1 MDCHGIDRGA
11 IVPYLDTH
19 MESLTYVFRALIG
32 VLGVIGIAYLLSSD
46 RRNVN
51 WRVVIGGLALQ
62 IVIAAGVLLVPAIET
77 LFGFIAK
84 MFAVALRISVDAAGF
99 VFGPLS
105 DYEKMTGAFGPN
117 NGFVFAF
124 MALPS
129 ILFFSALSSVLYYF
143 GILQFVVKKMAW
155 VMSRVMRLSGAE
167 SLAAAANVFVGQTEA
182 PLVVKPYIPK
192 MTRSEILALM
202 VGGMATIA
210 GSVFAIYMGMLG
222 GEDEQS
228 RIEFGKF
235 LLCAS
240 VMNAPAALLIAK
252 ILLPE
257 TQEVSKDLSVSRES
271 IGRNPID
278 ALANGTSQGLKL
290 ALNVAAMLIAF
301 YAVIMLANEIL
312 AWVGSMPWGDYGT
325 LNKWVHE
332 ASGQRFDNLSL
343 QAIFGVL
350 FAPIAW
356 LIGVNG
362 EEILNVGQL
371 IGIKIFATE
380 FFAYVELAQMKAS
393 GLSPRS
399 VFLSTFALC
408 GFANFMS
415 IGIQIGGIGALA
427 PDRRSDLAA
436 LGVKALL
443 GGMLA
448 SLLSASIA
456 GAFYAQ

>member
-1 MDCHGIDRGA
+1 
-11 IVPYLDTH
+11 
-19 MESLTYVFRALIG
+19 MESLGYVFRALIG
-32 VLGVIGIAYLLSSD
+32 VFGVLGIAYLLSSD

-51 WRVVIGGLALQ
+51 WRVVTGGLILQ
-62 IVIAAGVLLVPAIET
+62 VVIAAGVLLVPAIES
-77 LFGFIAK
+77 LFGFIAQ

-105 DYEKMTGAFGPN
+105 DIDKMTGAFGEN

-129 ILFFSALSSVLYYF
+129 ILFFSALSSLLYYF
-143 GILQFVVKKMAW
+143 GVLQFVVKQMAW

-182 PLVVKPYIPK
+182 PLIVKPYVPK

-210 GSVFAIYMGMLG
+210 GSVFAIYMAMLG
-222 GEDEQS
+222 GADEQS
-228 RIEFGKF
+228 RIDFGKF

-252 ILLPE
+252 VLLPE

-278 ALANGTSQGLKL
+278 ALANGTSQGLQL
-290 ALNVAAMLIAF
+290 ALNVGAMLIAF

-312 AWVGSMPWGDYGT
+312 GGIGKVPWFGPGS
-325 LNKWVHE
+325 LNDWIREV
-332 ASGQRFDNLSL
+332 SGAQFDGLSL
-343 QAIFGVL
+343 ETIFGL
-350 FAPIAW
+350 MFAPLAW
-356 LIGVNG
+356 LVGVNG
-362 EEILNVGQL
+362 EETLRVGQL

-380 FFAYVELAQMKAS
+380 FFAYAKLADMKEA
-393 GLSPRS
+393 GLSARS

-415 IGIQIGGIGALA
+415 IGIQIGGIGSLA
-427 PDRRSDLAA
+427 PERRSDLAA
-436 LGVKALL
+436 LGVKALI
-443 GGMLA
+443 GGTLA
-448 SLLSASIA
+448 SLLSACIA
-456 GAFYAQ
+456 GMFYS

>member
-1 MDCHGIDRGA
+1 
-11 IVPYLDTH
+11 
-19 MESLTYVFRALIG
+19 
-32 VLGVIGIAYLLSSD
+32 
-46 RRNVN
+46 
-51 WRVVIGGLALQ
+51 
-62 IVIAAGVLLVPAIET
+62 
-77 LFGFIAK
+77 
-84 MFAVALRISVDAAGF
+84 
-99 VFGPLS
+99 
-105 DYEKMTGAFGPN
+105 
-117 NGFVFAF
+117 
-124 MALPS
+124 
-129 ILFFSALSSVLYYF
+129 
-143 GILQFVVKKMAW
+143 
-155 VMSRVMRLSGAE
+155 
-167 SLAAAANVFVGQTEA
+167 
-182 PLVVKPYIPK
+182 
-192 MTRSEILALM
+192 
-202 VGGMATIA
+202 
-210 GSVFAIYMGMLG
+210 MGMLG

-312 AWVGSMPWGDYGT
+312 AWIGNVPWAGSGS
-325 LNKWVHE
+325 LNEWIHD
-332 ASGQRFDNLSL
+332 ASNQRFSNLSL
-343 QAIFGVL
+343 QAMFGL
-350 FAPIAW
+350 TFAPLAW

-362 EEILNVGQL
+362 GEILDVGQL

-380 FFAYVELAQMKAS
+380 FFAYIELAEMKAA
-393 GLSPRS
+393 GLSTRS

-436 LGVKALL
+436 LGVKALI

-456 GAFYAQ
+456 GAFFTQ

>member
-1 MDCHGIDRGA
+1 
-11 IVPYLDTH
+11 

-32 VLGVIGIAYLLSSD
+32 VFGILGIAYLLSTD

-51 WRVVIGGLALQ
+51 WRVVVGGLALQ
-62 IVIAAGVLLVPAIET
+62 LVIAAGVLLVPSIEA

-84 MFAVALRISVDAAGF
+84 MFDVALRISVDAAGF

-105 DYEKMTGAFGPN
+105 DFASMSGAFGKDK
-117 NGFVFAF
+117 GFVFAF

-129 ILFFSALSSVLYYF
+129 ILFFSALSSLLYYF
-143 GILQFVVKKMAW
+143 GILQFVVKRMAW

-228 RIEFGKF
+228 RVEFGKF

-301 YAVIMLANEIL
+301 YAVILLANEIL
-312 AWVGSMPWGDYGT
+312 AWIGTMPWVGSGT
-325 LNKWVHE
+325 LNEWVKE
-332 ASGQRFDNLSL
+332 ESGQRFDNLSL

-356 LIGVNG
+356 LVGVSG
-362 EEILNVGQL
+362 GEILNVGQL

-380 FFAYVELAQMKAS
+380 FFAYVELADMQVN
-393 GLSPRS
+393 GLSARS

-436 LGVKALL
+436 LGVKALI

-456 GAFYAQ
+456 GAFFTQ

>member
-1 MDCHGIDRGA
+1 
-11 IVPYLDTH
+11 
-19 MESLTYVFRALIG
+19 MESLGYVFRALIG
-32 VLGVIGIAYLLSSD
+32 IIGILGLAYLLSSD
-46 RRNVN
+46 RRNIN
-51 WRVVIGGLALQ
+51 WRVVAGGLVLQ
-62 IVIAAGVLLVPAIET
+62 IIIAAGVLLFPAVEA
-77 LFGFIAK
+77 LFSLIAQ
-84 MFAVALRISVDAAGF
+84 MFAIALEISVNAAGF
-99 VFGPLS
+99 VFGPLA
-105 DYEKMTGAFGPN
+105 DLAKMEGAFGRG

-129 ILFFSALSSVLYYF
+129 ILFFSALSSLLYYF
-143 GILQFVVKKMAW
+143 GVLQFVVRKMAW

-182 PLVVKPYIPK
+182 PLIVKPYVPQ
-192 MTRSEILALM
+192 MTRSEMLALM

-222 GEDEQS
+222 GSDEQAK
-228 RIEFGKF
+228 IEFGKF

-240 VMNAPAALLIAK
+240 VMNAPAALLVAK

-257 TQEVSKDLSVSRES
+257 TQDVSRDLSVSRES

-290 ALNVAAMLIAF
+290 ALNVGAMLIAF
-301 YAVIMLANEIL
+301 YAVIMLVNEIL
-312 AWVGSMPWGDYGT
+312 GGVGNMPWFGT
-325 LNKWVHE
+325 
-332 ASGQRFDNLSL
+332 DNLNGWISEMSGGQFDGLSL
-343 QAIFGVL
+343 ETIFGVM

-362 EEILNVGQL
+362 NETLRVGQL

-380 FFAYVELAQMKAS
+380 FFAYVKLAGMKEA
-393 GLSPRS
+393 GLSARS

-427 PDRRSDLAA
+427 PDRRSDLAT
-436 LGVKALL
+436 LGVKALI
-443 GGMLA
+443 GGTLA
-448 SLLSASIA
+448 SLLSACIA
-456 GAFYAQ
+456 GMFFS

>member
-1 MDCHGIDRGA
+1 MLLLADASSPSGSFLRAVIGVVGLLA
-11 IVPYLDTH
+11 LA
-19 MESLTYVFRALIG
+19 YVF
-32 VLGVIGIAYLLSSD
+32 SED
-46 RRNVN
+46 RRKVN
-51 WRVVIGGLALQ
+51 WRVVGGGLALQ
-62 IVIAAGVLLVPAIET
+62 FAIALGVLRLSWIEAFFGMIAG
-77 LFGFIAK
+77 LFAT
-84 MFAVALRISVDAAGF
+84 ALDISVQAAAF

-105 DYEKMTGAFGPN
+105 DIVMMNAAFEGR
-117 NGFVFAF
+117 GFVFAF

-129 ILFFSALSSVLYYF
+129 ILFFSALSSLLYYF
-143 GILQFVVKKMAW
+143 GILQLVVRGMAW

-182 PLVVKPYIPK
+182 PLLVKPYVPK

-222 GEDEQS
+222 GADEQS
-228 RIEFGKF
+228 KLEFGKF

-240 VMNAPAALLIAK
+240 AMNAPAALLMAK
-252 ILLPE
+252 VLVPE
-257 TQEVSKDLSVSRES
+257 REEVSRDLTVSRES

-278 ALANGTSQGLKL
+278 ALANGTTQGLQL

-301 YAVIMLANEIL
+301 YAVIMLVNEIL
-312 AWVGSMPWGDYGT
+312 AFVGGIALFGDAN
-325 LNKWVHE
+325 LNQWIQE
-332 ASGQRFDNLSL
+332 SSGERFDALSL
-343 QAIFGVL
+343 QALFGFL

-356 LIGVNG
+356 LIGVSSH
-362 EEILNVGQL
+362 EILQVGQL
-371 IGIKIFATE
+371 IGTKIFATE
-380 FFAYVELAQMKAS
+380 FFAYAELAGMKDE
-393 GLSPRS
+393 GLSAHS

-427 PDRRSDLAA
+427 PDRRGDLAS
-436 LGVKALL
+436 LGIKALF
-443 GGMLA
+443 GGTMA

-456 GAFYAQ
+456 GSLF

>member
-1 MDCHGIDRGA
+1 
-11 IVPYLDTH
+11 
-19 MESLTYVFRALIG
+19 MESLGYVFRALIG
-32 VLGVIGIAYLLSSD
+32 IIGILGLAYLLSSD

-51 WRVVIGGLALQ
+51 WRVVAGGLVLQ
-62 IVIAAGVLLVPAIET
+62 IIIAAGVLLFPAVEA
-77 LFGFIAK
+77 LFSLIAQT
-84 MFAVALRISVDAAGF
+84 FAIALEISVNAAGF
-99 VFGPLS
+99 VFGPLA
-105 DYEKMTGAFGPN
+105 DLAKMEGAFGRG

-129 ILFFSALSSVLYYF
+129 ILFFSALSSLLYYF
-143 GILQFVVKKMAW
+143 GVLQFVVRKMAW

-182 PLVVKPYIPK
+182 PLIVKPYVPQ
-192 MTRSEILALM
+192 MTRSEMLALM

-222 GEDEQS
+222 GSNEQAK
-228 RIEFGKF
+228 IEFGKF

-240 VMNAPAALLIAK
+240 VMNAPAALLVAK

-257 TQEVSKDLSVSRES
+257 TQDVSRDLSVSRES

-290 ALNVAAMLIAF
+290 ALNVGAMLIAF
-301 YAVIMLANEIL
+301 YAVIMLVNEIL
-312 AWVGSMPWGDYGT
+312 GGVGNMPWFGAGN
-325 LNKWVHE
+325 LNGWISE
-332 ASGQRFDNLSL
+332 MSGGQFDGLSL
-343 QAIFGVL
+343 ETIFGVM

-362 EEILNVGQL
+362 NETLRVGQL

-380 FFAYVELAQMKAS
+380 FFAYVKLAGMKEA
-393 GLSPRS
+393 GLSARS

-427 PDRRSDLAA
+427 PDRRSDLAT
-436 LGVKALL
+436 LGVKALI
-443 GGMLA
+443 GGTLA
-448 SLLSASIA
+448 SLLSACIA
-456 GAFYAQ
+456 GMFFS

>member
-1 MDCHGIDRGA
+1 
-11 IVPYLDTH
+11 

-32 VLGVIGIAYLLSSD
+32 VFGILGIAYLLSSD

-51 WRVVIGGLALQ
+51 WRVVVGGLILQ
-62 IVIAAGVLLVPAIET
+62 TVIAAGVLLVPSIEA

-105 DYEKMTGAFGPN
+105 DIASMSEVFGEKK
-117 NGFVFAF
+117 GFVFAF

-129 ILFFSALSSVLYYF
+129 ILFFSALSSLLYYF

-222 GEDEQS
+222 GADEQS

-312 AWVGSMPWGDYGT
+312 AWVGNMPWGSGT
-325 LNKWVHE
+325 LNGWVHE
-332 ASGQRFDNLSL
+332 ASGQRFENLSL

-350 FAPIAW
+350 FAPVAW
-356 LIGVNG
+356 LVGVNG
-362 EEILNVGQL
+362 GEILNVGQL

-380 FFAYVELAQMKAS
+380 FFAYVELADMQVN

-427 PDRRSDLAA
+427 PGRRSDLAS
-436 LGVKALL
+436 LGVKALI
-443 GGMLA
+443 GGTLA
-448 SLLSASIA
+448 SLLSASVA
-456 GAFYAQ
+456 GAFFTQ

>member
-1 MDCHGIDRGA
+1 
-11 IVPYLDTH
+11 
-19 MESLTYVFRALIG
+19 MESLGYVFRALMGI
-32 VLGVIGIAYLLSSD
+32 IGILGLAYLLSSD

-51 WRVVIGGLALQ
+51 WRVVAGGLVLQ
-62 IVIAAGVLLVPAIET
+62 IIIAAGVLLFPAVEA
-77 LFGFIAK
+77 LFSLIAQ
-84 MFAVALRISVDAAGF
+84 MFAIALEISVNAAGF
-99 VFGPLS
+99 VFGPLA
-105 DYEKMTGAFGPN
+105 DLAKMEGAFGRD

-129 ILFFSALSSVLYYF
+129 ILFFSALSSLLYYF
-143 GILQFVVKKMAW
+143 GVLQFVVRKMAW
-155 VMSRVMRLSGAE
+155 VMSRVLRLSGAE

-182 PLVVKPYIPK
+182 PLIVKPYVPQ
-192 MTRSEILALM
+192 MTRSEMLALM

-222 GEDEQS
+222 GSNEQAK
-228 RIEFGKF
+228 IEFGKF

-240 VMNAPAALLIAK
+240 VMNAPAALLVAK

-257 TQEVSKDLSVSRES
+257 TQDVSRDLSVSRES

-290 ALNVAAMLIAF
+290 ALNVGAMLIAF
-301 YAVIMLANEIL
+301 YAVIMLVNEIL
-312 AWVGSMPWGDYGT
+312 GGVGNMPWFGAGN
-325 LNKWVHE
+325 LNGWISE
-332 ASGQRFDNLSL
+332 MSGGQFDGLSL
-343 QAIFGVL
+343 ETIFGVM

-362 EEILNVGQL
+362 NETLRVGQL

-380 FFAYVELAQMKAS
+380 FFAYVKLAGMKEA
-393 GLSPRS
+393 GLSARS

-427 PDRRSDLAA
+427 PDRRSDLAT
-436 LGVKALL
+436 LGVKALI
-443 GGMLA
+443 GGTLA
-448 SLLSASIA
+448 SLLSACIA
-456 GAFYAQ
+456 GMFFS

>member
-1 MDCHGIDRGA
+1 
-11 IVPYLDTH
+11 
-19 MESLTYVFRALIG
+19 MESLGYVFRALIG
-32 VLGVIGIAYLLSSD
+32 VSGILGIAYFLSSD
-46 RRNVN
+46 RKNVN
-51 WRVVIGGLALQ
+51 WRVVYGGLLLQ
-62 IVIAAGVLLVPAIET
+62 TCIAAGVLLEIPLVGD
-77 LFGFIAK
+77 LFKFIAQI
-84 MFAVALRISVDAAGF
+84 FTTLLEISVKAAGF

-105 DYEKMTGAFGPN
+105 DGKKMDGVFGEKK
-117 NGFVFAF
+117 GFVFAF

-129 ILFFSALSSVLYYF
+129 ILFFSALSSLLYYF
-143 GILQFVVKKMAW
+143 GVLQFVVKKMAW

-182 PLVVKPYIPK
+182 PLIVKPYVPK

-222 GEDEQS
+222 GADEQS

-252 ILLPE
+252 VLLPE

-278 ALANGTSQGLKL
+278 ALANGTSQGLQL
-290 ALNVAAMLIAF
+290 ALNVGAMLIAF

-312 AWVGSMPWGDYGT
+312 GGIGNVPWFGPGS
-325 LNKWVHE
+325 LNDWIREV
-332 ASGQRFDNLSL
+332 SGAQFDGLSL
-343 QAIFGVL
+343 ETIFGL
-350 FAPIAW
+350 MFAPLAW

-362 EEILNVGQL
+362 EETLRVGQL

-380 FFAYVELAQMKAS
+380 FFAYVKLADMKEA
-393 GLSPRS
+393 GLSARS

-427 PDRRSDLAA
+427 PERRSDLAA
-436 LGVKALL
+436 LGVKALI
-443 GGMLA
+443 GGTLA
-448 SLLSASIA
+448 SLLSACIA
-456 GAFYAQ
+456 GMFYS

>member
-1 MDCHGIDRGA
+1 
-11 IVPYLDTH
+11 
-19 MESLTYVFRALIG
+19 MESLGYVFRALMGI
-32 VLGVIGIAYLLSSD
+32 IGILGLAYLLSSD

-51 WRVVIGGLALQ
+51 WRVVAGGLVLQ
-62 IVIAAGVLLVPAIET
+62 IIIAAGVLLFPAVEA
-77 LFGFIAK
+77 LFSLIAQ
-84 MFAVALRISVDAAGF
+84 MFAIALEISVNAAGF
-99 VFGPLS
+99 VFGPLA
-105 DYEKMTGAFGPN
+105 DLAKMEGAFGRG

-129 ILFFSALSSVLYYF
+129 ILFFSALSSLLYYF
-143 GILQFVVKKMAW
+143 GVLQFVVRKMAW

-182 PLVVKPYIPK
+182 PLIVKPYVPQ
-192 MTRSEILALM
+192 MTRSEMLALM

-222 GEDEQS
+222 GSDEQAK
-228 RIEFGKF
+228 IEFGKF

-240 VMNAPAALLIAK
+240 VMNAPAALLVAK

-257 TQEVSKDLSVSRES
+257 TQDVSRDLSVSRES

-290 ALNVAAMLIAF
+290 ALNVGAMLIAF
-301 YAVIMLANEIL
+301 YAVIMLVNEIL
-312 AWVGSMPWGDYGT
+312 GGVGNMPWFG
-325 LNKWVHE
+325 
-332 ASGQRFDNLSL
+332 ADNLNGWISEMSGGQFDGLSL
-343 QAIFGVL
+343 ETIFGVM

-362 EEILNVGQL
+362 NETLRVGQL

-380 FFAYVELAQMKAS
+380 FFAYVKLAGMKEA
-393 GLSPRS
+393 GLSARS

-427 PDRRSDLAA
+427 PDRRSDLAT
-436 LGVKALL
+436 LGVKALI
-443 GGMLA
+443 GGTLA
-448 SLLSASIA
+448 SLLSACIA
-456 GAFYAQ
+456 GMFFS